1 MDAMRWQEQTRERLT
16 TLLPEALVVLPIGA
30 TEQHGPHL
38 ATGTDALLAETAASR
53 AAARAAASSPRPL
66 ILAPTLPVG
75 ASDHHLPFGGT
86 LSLRPETLLDVL
98 VDVIRSVA
106 ECGGRRLVIV
116 NGHGGNRGICS
127 AAAAAASV
135 RFPITVGYLDYW
147 DAATGADLRGT
158 PLPGHAGGFETSL
171 VLAVAPHLVEDRAER
186 HEPPSVPSVEG
197 VEIQRQASWH
207 EQNGFTDEPARASAE
222 LGQEWLDHVVERLAD
237 QLVELAKAL

>member
-1 MDAMRWQEQTRERLT
+1 MDVIRWQEQTRERLS
-16 TLLPEALVVLPIGA
+16 TLLPDALVVLPIGA

-38 ATGTDALLAETAASR
+38 ATGTDALLAEAAASR

-66 ILAPTLPVG
+66 VLTPTLPLG

-98 VDVIRSVA
+98 LDVIRSVA

-135 RFPITVGYLDYW
+135 RFPIAVGYLDYW
-147 DAATGADLRGT
+147 DAAAEADLRGT

-171 VLAVAPHLVEDRAER
+171 VLAVAPHWVGER
-186 HEPPSVPSVEG
+186 TERVDVPSVPAVDGIELH
-197 VEIQRQASWH
+197 RQASWH
-207 EQNGFTDEPARASAE
+207 EQGGFTDEPARATAE
-222 LGQEWLDHVVERLAD
+222 MGREWLDHLVDRLAD
-237 QLVELAKAL
+237 RLVELAKAL